1 MPTFAWL
8 LLFSPALP
16 TPQDEPALGTG
27 CCWAGWEV
35 LSVFSNCSCLWG
47 WERVSQ
53 TQLFEP
59 RTPGPHSEETGRH
72 MGSSLSCC
80 GPCRGWGLLTCF
92 AITSLSMGGTGCLGA
107 RASMELPRASQ
118 APQPGMLFKASEDH
132 SFPQLWTRD
141 EKWGAGKGQPRRAA
155 HFSGGKKV
163 PSQTHNL
170 TSMHMALTSIL
181 MVRLRP
187 VGWSKTSGQGTD
199 AVPSGHTDGG
209 ILRLAFHMGD
219 QEPERVFTLLQVAVP
234 L

>member
-72 MGSSLSCC
+72 MGLSLSCC

-92 AITSLSMGGTGCLGA
+92 AITSLSMGGTGCLGS

-141 EKWGAGKGQPRRAA
+141 RGGGRGKASQEGPHIFQEVRRFQAKRITSQA
-155 HFSGGKKV
+155 CTW
-163 PSQTHNL
+163 PSQA
-170 TSMHMALTSIL
+170 SS
-181 MVRLRP
+181 
-187 VGWSKTSGQGTD
+187 WSD
-199 AVPSGHTDGG
+199 
-209 ILRLAFHMGD
+209 
-219 QEPERVFTLLQVAVP
+219 
-234 L
+234 

>member
-1 MPTFAWL
+1 MPTLAWL
-8 LLFSPALP
+8 LFLPALP

-59 RTPGPHSEETGRH
+59 RTPGPHSEETGRR
-72 MGSSLSCC
+72 MGSSPSCC

-107 RASMELPRASQ
+107 RASMALPRASQ

-132 SFPQLWTRD
+132 SSPQLWTRD
-141 EKWGAGKGQPRRAA
+141 ERWGVGKGQPRRAHRAPRGQIEASWLVKNKWTGDCCCSLWA
-155 HFSGGKKV
+155 HGS
-163 PSQTHNL
+163 
-170 TSMHMALTSIL
+170 
-181 MVRLRP
+181 
-187 VGWSKTSGQGTD
+187 W
-199 AVPSGHTDGG
+199 
-209 ILRLAFHMGD
+209 ILRLAFHTGD
-219 QEPERVFTLLQVAVP
+219 QEPESVFTLLQVALP